1 MRASPGGSVGKES
14 ACSVGDRGLIPGSG
28 RSPGGGNDNPPQYS
42 CLGNPMDKRSLVGTV
57 HGATGVGHNLGIKF
71 SPHLLK
77 NCYLF
82 LHFST
87 WIGKWVVLDQSL
99 PNCSHLSIIFTIFY
113 AQLCYFIRYI
123 IFFFML
129 TQSP

>member
-14 ACSVGDRGLIPGSG
+14 ACNAGDKGLIPGSG
-28 RSPGGGNDNPPQYS
+28 RSSAEGNDNPLQYS

-57 HGATGVGHNLGIKF
+57 HGAIGIGHNLVTKF

-82 LHFST
+82 LHFFT
-87 WIGKWVVLDQSL
+87 WIGKWVVLKFAKLQS
-99 PNCSHLSIIFTIFY
+99 
-113 AQLCYFIRYI
+113 FIYYLYN
-123 IFFFML
+123 FSML
-129 TQSP
+129 TCAILLVT